1 MIETE
6 VLDRINYFL
15 NFKHWTLYRLAK
27 ESDIPY
33 SSLNNVFLRNTCPTI
48 PTLEKICAG
57 LGISLSEFFSFC
69 ENPLHSDKLTA
80 REEELLNAYRQLS
93 VQDKALIE
101 AYLDGLCKT
110 LKRQKDSIHE
120 ETNEKQKK
128 TKGRPK
134 QKKQI

>member
-1 MIETE
+1 MQKSPISPIPA
-6 VLDRINYFL
+6 LIMFFCGIPARPSRLSKKFAPDWASAFL
-15 NFKHWTLYRLAK
+15 NFFHFVR
-27 ESDIPY
+27 IPCTQIN
-33 SSLNNVFLRNTCPTI
+33 LQ
-48 PTLEKICAG
+48 
-57 LGISLSEFFSFC
+57 
-69 ENPLHSDKLTA
+69 A

-128 TKGRPK
+128 TRGRPK